1 MHHSLLTAVTDLQDE
16 IIDLERVT
24 LNGASSAVNTPVDVR
39 DWSAEELFAA
49 AQATH
54 LASLAAADVEAEF
67 LAGAC
72 HPTPPLASSVFVS
85 VAFPLLG
92 CCRWP
97 ACVANMSACV
107 MWAWMAASMGNAP
120 PQAAVH
126 LHTLLIDA
134 CTSIQAHTYT
144 CACTFPPCLPKNLLA
159 ALHTPPPTHNTQAQ
173 ATQTQAATSP
183 PCRQRL
189 MGW

>member
-85 VAFPLLG
+85 VAFALLG

-134 CTSIQAHTYT
+134 CTQAYKRTHTH
-144 CACTFPPCLPKNLLA
+144 AHALSLPA
-159 ALHTPPPTHNTQAQ
+159 SPR
-173 ATQTQAATSP
+173 TSP
-183 PCRQRL
+183 HSTHPPQHTTHRRRRRRHKRL
-189 MGW
+189 PRRPAGRG